1 MAYNFQ
7 NSYECV
13 PVENELISRNRIT
26 KVTFSNVEEEKKE
39 LNYLTPDQLVTFLDD
54 AKRNESITSYSF
66 C

>member
-1 MAYNFQ
+1 MQ
-7 NSYECV
+7 T
-13 PVENELISRNRIT
+13 VENELISRNRIT